1 MSRSVIST
9 VFLLVSFFP
18 LGTSKNA
25 DCSLDDDAGVLIQL
39 VTQPGQTQNVHNG
52 TEGAQNP
59 SGVKNATDGTS
70 NLSSLQLWL
79 EQHWEEAGGGEI
91 SMSSMLVAAAVVITF
106 AILWSIMVAL
116 ESDLNRKQPTK
127 TKLKNAAADEWRLCE
142 NGVRTDLTA
151 GEETMFRTMAS
162 LRKLRIAA
170 VVTGMLMVVLLI
182 VGKQIGSLAL
192 FGDGIHLMGD
202 CLGYF
207 CLFFSTIV
215 SQWRPGKSFT
225 YGYGRAELLCSLA
238 VLALQYHEAV
248 EVASEA
254 YERFGHAT
262 PMRLEAG
269 KIIVALSVFS
279 TLVNVGLVM
288 MLSDTRSG
296 CGHNHGDM
304 AVSMAFLH
312 ICCDVGQNLI
322 VLITGCVL
330 WVNPNWHIVDP
341 VCVIFFL
348 AMLMISTLPRICEIT
363 RILMEAAPDD
373 VDPGQ
378 LRKDLLAIKGV
389 EDVQNLQVWCLSPGK
404 AAATANIYVTD
415 DPMDVLAKAEVVM
428 KHKYAISKSTLQ
440 VSDDDPPESQDRQC
454 CE

>member
-1 MSRSVIST
+1 M
-9 VFLLVSFFP
+9 
-18 LGTSKNA
+18 
-25 DCSLDDDAGVLIQL
+25 
-39 VTQPGQTQNVHNG
+39 
-52 TEGAQNP
+52 
-59 SGVKNATDGTS
+59 
-70 NLSSLQLWL
+70 
-79 EQHWEEAGGGEI
+79 
-91 SMSSMLVAAAVVITF
+91 
-106 AILWSIMVAL
+106 
-116 ESDLNRKQPTK
+116 
-127 TKLKNAAADEWRLCE
+127 
-142 NGVRTDLTA
+142 
-151 GEETMFRTMAS
+151 
-162 LRKLRIAA
+162 
-170 VVTGMLMVVLLI
+170 
-182 VGKQIGSLAL
+182 
-192 FGDGIHLMGD
+192 
-202 CLGYF
+202 
-207 CLFFSTIV
+207 
-215 SQWRPGKSFT
+215 
-225 YGYGRAELLCSLA
+225 
-238 VLALQYHEAV
+238 
-248 EVASEA
+248 
-254 YERFGHAT
+254 
-262 PMRLEAG
+262 
-269 KIIVALSVFS
+269 S

-288 MLSDTRSG
+288 MMADMHGG

-304 AVSMAFLH
+304 AIEMVRIH

-440 VSDDDPPESQDRQC
+440 VSDDDPPESQDAD
-454 CE
+454 